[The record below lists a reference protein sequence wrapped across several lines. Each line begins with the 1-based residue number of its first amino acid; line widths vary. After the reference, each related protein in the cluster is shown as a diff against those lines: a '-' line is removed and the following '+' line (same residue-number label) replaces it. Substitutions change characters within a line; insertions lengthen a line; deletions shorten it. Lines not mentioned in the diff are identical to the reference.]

1 MAVPHA
7 ASRLIVKNPRVLH
20 AEPILEGT
28 RIPVR
33 TVVQLMR
40 LHGDIAVVQREL
52 PTLTRGDI
60 EAALDYYA
68 AHHDEI
74 EQWIAFDKADD
85 DEPLS

>member
-1 MAVPHA
+1 M
-7 ASRLIVKNPRVLH
+7 IVKNPRILG
-20 AEPILEGT
+20 AEPILDGT

-40 LHGDIAVVQREL
+40 LHGNIAVLQREL

-60 EAALDYYA
+60 EAALEYYA

-74 EQWIAFDKADD
+74 EYWIAYDKADA
-85 DEPLS
+85 DEPLA